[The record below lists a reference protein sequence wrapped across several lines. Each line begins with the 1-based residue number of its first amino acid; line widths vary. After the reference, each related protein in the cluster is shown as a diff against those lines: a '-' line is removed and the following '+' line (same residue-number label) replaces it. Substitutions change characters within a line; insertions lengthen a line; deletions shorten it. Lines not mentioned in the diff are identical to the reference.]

1 VPKITFLHKDGSH
14 QIIEAENNWSIM
26 QVAVEHKIKG
36 IEGACGG
43 SMACATCHV
52 YIHSDWI
59 DRVTAAGNEQCEEEE
74 DMLDMA
80 FDVRDTSR
88 LGCQVKLT
96 EDLDGLVVTLPG
108 TKEEAFS

>member
-1 VPKITFLHKDGSH
+1 MPKITFLHKNGKTQTID
-14 QIIEAENNWSIM
+14 AEDNWSIM
-26 QVAVEHKIKG
+26 QTAVDNNVTG

-52 YIHSDWI
+52 YVHPEWMA
-59 DRVTAAGNEQCEEEE
+59 RVVAQDNEQSEEEK

-88 LGCQVKLT
+88 LGCQIKLN
-96 EDLDGLVVTLPG
+96 DALDGLIVALPG
-108 TKEEAFS
+108 TKTDW

>member
-1 VPKITFLHKDGSH
+1 VPKITFLHPDDSK
-14 QIIEAENNWSIM
+14 QTVEAENNWSIM

-52 YIHSDWI
+52 YIHPDWTE
-59 DRVTAAGNEQCEEEE
+59 RVTSADNEQSEEEE

-80 FDVRDTSR
+80 FDVRENSR

-96 EDLDGLVVTLPG
+96 EALDGLVIALPG
-108 TKEEAFS
+108 TKDEAFS

>member
-1 VPKITFLHKDGSH
+1 MPKLIILKKDGS
-14 QIIEAENNWSIM
+14 QYELDAPENWSIM
-26 QVAVEHKIKG
+26 QTAVENDVRE

-52 YIHSDWI
+52 VVHPDWI
-59 DRVTAAGNEQCEEEE
+59 EKVVAQDNEKSDEED

-80 FDVRDTSR
+80 FDVQDTSR

-96 EDLDGLVVTLPG
+96 NELDGLVVALPG
-108 TKEEAFS
+108 VETDW

>member
-1 VPKITFLHKDGSH
+1 MPKITFLHKDGS
-14 QIIEAENNWSIM
+14 QQDIDAPENWSVM
-26 QVAVEHKIKG
+26 QVAVENKVTG

-52 YIHSDWI
+52 YIDPEWVE
-59 DRVTAAGNEQCEEEE
+59 RVEAEDNEQSEEEE
-74 DMLDMA
+74 DMLDVA

-96 EDLDGLVVTLPG
+96 EALDGLVVALPG
-108 TKEEAFS
+108 TNTGWD

>member
-1 VPKITFLHKDGSH
+1 MPKITFMHKDGSE
-14 QIIEAENNWSIM
+14 QTIEAEENWSVM
-26 QVAVEHKIKG
+26 QVAVEHKVKG

-52 YIHSDWI
+52 YIHPDWTE
-59 DRVTAAGNEQCEEEE
+59 RVTAEDNEQSEEEE

-88 LGCQVKLT
+88 LGCQVKLN
-96 EDLDGLVVTLPG
+96 DALDGLVVALPG
-108 TKEEAFS
+108 AQTDWE